1 MKWHSIHLD
10 STHFTLQ
17 LLFPAFIMWK
27 TPLKSEREE
36 FQPGVVF
43 TWTDL
48 ARVGF
53 TDSIASCFASLW
65 PAESSVR
72 SRRVYSDLAVMSKRR
87 FLWEAKQGLD
97 FHLIP
102 QSQQSAN
109 NFTWLDPVFFLSTH
123 PLSHQLFSSK
133 QQNLDTP
140 NHHTSKEASFYQT
153 DIRKPHPS
161 SVLFFIW
168 ASLKHFLQTNL
179 MWILSCD

>member
-36 FQPGVVF
+36 FQPGVGF

-53 TDSIASCFASLW
+53 TDSIAFCFASLW

-72 SRRVYSDLAVMSKRR
+72 SRRVYSDLAVMSNRR

-109 NFTWLDPVFFLSTH
+109 NFTWLDPVFFYPHTH
-123 PLSHQLFSSK
+123 SAISCFPPNSRTWTRLII
-133 QQNLDTP
+133 TP
-140 NHHTSKEASFYQT
+140 AK
-153 DIRKPHPS
+153 KPHFIRRTSENPILHQCFS
-161 SVLFFIW
+161 LFEP
-168 ASLKHFLQTNL
+168 L
-179 MWILSCD
+179 